1 MARAHRRYGDAF
13 TITIGHEPAWVMLA
27 HPDHVREVFT
37 GDPDV
42 FHAGEG
48 NVILRPLL
56 GSNSVLLLDGASHM
70 AQRKLL
76 LPPFHG
82 SRLAGWTELMRD
94 IAEHAIDRWDGEV
107 TAQPQMQSLT
117 LDIVLR
123 VIFGTQP
130 GPRHDA
136 LHEGLRRTLDLTG
149 GPRGI
154 ALMAILGPDRAER
167 YGVFRSVLGR
177 VDALID
183 EEIAERRVRPGDDVL
198 SLLLQARHEGGEPM
212 TGQEI
217 RDELMT
223 LLVAGHETTATA
235 LSWALERLARHP
247 DAWQRLRDEG
257 EPYADAIVKE
267 TLRLRPVLPVVVR
280 KLTRDHT
287 IAGLDLPAGTV
298 VAPCIWLLHRRADL
312 YPDPAAFRPERFLGV
327 KPGTYT
333 WIPFGGGVRRC
344 LGAAFAEMEMRT
356 VLCAIAERFDV
367 SPAVDGSE
375 PVRRRAITLT
385 PGAGGRLRVA
395 ARAPGAASSSA
406 SPRSAPAVA
415 TGPTG

>member
-1 MARAHRRYGDAF
+1 
-13 TITIGHEPAWVMLA
+13 
-27 HPDHVREVFT
+27 
-37 GDPDV
+37 
-42 FHAGEG
+42 
-48 NVILRPLL
+48 
-56 GSNSVLLLDGASHM
+56 
-70 AQRKLL
+70 
-76 LPPFHG
+76 
-82 SRLAGWTELMRD
+82 
-94 IAEHAIDRWDGEV
+94 
-107 TAQPQMQSLT
+107 
-117 LDIVLR
+117 

-136 LHEGLRRTLDLTG
+136 LHDGLRRTLDLTG

-212 TGQEI
+212 TEQEI

-247 DAWQRLRDEG
+247 HAWQRLRDDG

-287 IAGLDLPAGTV
+287 VAGMELPKGTV
-298 VAPCIWLLHRRADL
+298 VAPCIWLMHRRADL
-312 YPDPAAFRPERFLGV
+312 YADPAAFRPERFLGV

-356 VLCAIAERFDV
+356 VLRALAERFDV
-367 SPAVDGSE
+367 SPAVDGAE

-406 SPRSAPAVA
+406 SPRSAPEAA
-415 TGPTG
+415 PGLTG